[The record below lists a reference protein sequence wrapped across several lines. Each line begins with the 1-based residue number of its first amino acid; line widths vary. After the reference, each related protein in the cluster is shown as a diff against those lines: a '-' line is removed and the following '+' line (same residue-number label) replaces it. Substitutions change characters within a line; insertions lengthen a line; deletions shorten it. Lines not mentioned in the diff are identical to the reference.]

1 MKRTLTLALAL
12 AASISLVGCQP
23 SEEQGSQTTTA
34 SPAAETPA
42 SPSAEATGEATTQ
55 AAAGGAG
62 DAAAGQQIYATN
74 CATCHGEA
82 GMGDGPAASA
92 LNPKPTNLVEGPY
105 KHDGKWAEVVKN
117 GVPGT
122 AMAPWS
128 GTLSDEQ
135 VASVVAYAESIKK

>member
-34 SPAAETPA
+34 SPAAEATA
-42 SPSAEATGEATTQ
+42 SPAAEATDGAATQATT
-55 AAAGGAG
+55 GGA

-82 GMGDGPAASA
+82 GMGDGPAAAA
-92 LNPKPTNLVEGPY
+92 LNPKPTNLAQGPY
-105 KHDGKWAEVVKN
+105 KHEGKWADVVKN

-128 GTLSDEQ
+128 GTLSEEQ
-135 VASVVAYAESIKK
+135 VANVVAYAESLKK